1 ITKELLAF
9 YAKYAKDT
17 GLSIQEVKKMADS
30 FDVLAFS
37 NKAKQFVERK
47 DFSEEAN
54 QSLKQYNLTMKI
66 SREKLLKQQLDLIV
80 KDTRLNLQ

>member
-1 ITKELLAF
+1 
-9 YAKYAKDT
+9 
-17 GLSIQEVKKMADS
+17 MADS

-66 SREKLLKQQLDLIV
+66 SRE
-80 KDTRLNLQ
+80 NC